1 MYVVWRVLTYCGLVI
16 DNASAP
22 YFTTIQK
29 HSFTTESG
37 EPGIMGKY
45 FKVDSGNAVP
55 ALTRNDYMISFHLL
69 NYGPG
74 QSEADPSVFAES
86 AFSALWEGYLTADC
100 TVADAMFSLKARGTM
115 Q

>member
-1 MYVVWRVLTYCGLVI
+1 MLLCCGLAT

-37 EPGIMGKY
+37 EPGIIGKY
-45 FKVDSGNAVP
+45 FKVGTGSALP

-86 AFSALWEGYLTADC
+86 AFSARWEGFLTSDC
-100 TVADAMFSLKARGTM
+100 TVASAMFGLTARGTM